1 MNAVATLPGKKKK
14 PAIAIAVPYWVRE
27 FALIRW
33 GVAALACCV
42 AVGVTAVLVS
52 NGQLRDASATR
63 AHVQQVRDAAYARY
77 AYADNEKR
85 EIRAFQPPFIAMR
98 ERGLVGEENR
108 LAWLDA
114 IRRIQEE
121 RRLLPISYDI
131 TPQQAVTPDP
141 RVATGDY
148 QLRASRMAL
157 HMDMLH
163 ELDLFNFLEDLR
175 VRGYFTV
182 QDCAIKR
189 LGASGQAD
197 APALSADC
205 TLNWVTLTP
214 GAPAPAQASAPGT
227 GRSKP

>member
-1 MNAVATLPGKKKK
+1 MNAAATSPGRRKK
-14 PAIAIAVPYWVRE
+14 PAITIPVPYWVRE

-33 GVAALACCV
+33 GVAALAGAV
-42 AVGVTAVLVS
+42 AVGATAVLYS
-52 NGQLRDASATR
+52 NAELRNASATR
-63 AHVQQVRDAAYARY
+63 THVQQVRDAAYARY
-77 AYADNEKR
+77 ADADNEKR
-85 EIRAFQPPFIAMR
+85 EIRAYQPPFIALR

-121 RRLLPISYDI
+121 RRLLPISYEV
-131 TPQQAVTPDP
+131 TPQQPVTPDP
-141 RVATGDY
+141 RVVTADY
-148 QLRASRMAL
+148 QLHASRMAL
-157 HMDMLH
+157 HMDLLH

-175 VRGYFTV
+175 VRSYFTV

-189 LGASGQAD
+189 LAAGGQVE

-214 GAPAPAQASAPGT
+214 GAGAPAGAAGT
-227 GRSKP
+227 AKGKP

>member
-1 MNAVATLPGKKKK
+1 MNAAATVPGKKKK
-14 PAIAIAVPYWVRE
+14 PAVALAVPYWVRE

-33 GVAALACCV
+33 GVAALAACV
-42 AVGVTAVLVS
+42 AVGVTAVLLS
-52 NGQLRDASATR
+52 NAQLRDASATR
-63 AHVQQVRDAAYARY
+63 THVQQVRDAAYARY

-85 EIRAFQPPFIAMR
+85 EIRSFQPQFIAMR

-121 RRLLPISYDI
+121 RRLLPISYEV
-131 TPQQAVTPDP
+131 TPQQPVTPDP

-157 HMDMLH
+157 HMDLLH

-175 VRGYFTV
+175 VRGYFAV
-182 QDCAIKR
+182 QDCSIKR
-189 LGASGQAD
+189 LGPGAQPD
-197 APALSADC
+197 APALAADC
-205 TLNWVTLTP
+205 TLNWVTLAP
-214 GAPAPAQASAPGT
+214 GAAAPGP
-227 GRSKP
+227 GRGKP

>member
-1 MNAVATLPGKKKK
+1 MNAAATIPGKKKR

-33 GVAALACCV
+33 GVAALAGGV
-42 AVGVTAVLVS
+42 AVGVAAVLYS
-52 NGQLRDASATR
+52 NAQLRDASATR

-85 EIRAFQPPFIAMR
+85 EIRAFQPPFLAMR

-114 IRRIQEE
+114 IRRIQED
-121 RRLLPISYDI
+121 RRLLPISYEV
-131 TPQQAVTPDP
+131 TPQQTVAPDP

-148 QLRASRMAL
+148 QLHASRMTL
-157 HMDMLH
+157 HMDMLD
-163 ELDLFNFLEDLR
+163 ELELFNFLEDLR
-175 VRGYFTV
+175 ARGYFAV

-189 LGASGQAD
+189 LGAGGPPD

-205 TLNWVTLTP
+205 TLNWITLTAATTTA
-214 GAPAPAQASAPGT
+214 APAPARG
-227 GRSKP
+227 KP